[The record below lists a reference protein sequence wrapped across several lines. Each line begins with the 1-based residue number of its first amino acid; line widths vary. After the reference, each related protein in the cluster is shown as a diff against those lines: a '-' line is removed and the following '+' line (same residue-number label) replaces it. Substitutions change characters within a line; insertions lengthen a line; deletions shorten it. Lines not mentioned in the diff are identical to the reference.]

1 MPTQYIGLKELASR
15 IGLKGICTL
24 KNEHLKA
31 HPQLPEFWERVTEMC
46 KSFYM
51 RSNEEIRRAEDIHAL
66 ASDLFDTYGPHL
78 WKRPAN
84 HGGRPWLYAPGEVRS
99 ITCTCDNQ
107 R

>member
-31 HPQLPEFWERVTEMC
+31 HPLLPEFWNRVTEMC

-66 ASDLFDTYGPHL
+66 ASGLFDTYGPHL
-78 WKRPAN
+78 WERPTDDR
-84 HGGRPWLYAPGEVRS
+84 GRPWLYAVGEVCS
-99 ITCTCDNQ
+99 ASCAPVNQ